1 MSEREQRQTEKAD
14 APSTDCQTCGR
25 SAKSCNDDRA
35 RGWSHCCLTCE
46 ERGSL
51 VSHRWLHLVSTPPAQ
66 QPPTADGTDR

>member
-1 MSEREQRQTEKAD
+1 MPESKAESAD

-25 SAKSCNDDRA
+25 AAKSCNDDRA

-51 VSHRWLHLVSTPPAQ
+51 ASHRLHLVSLPPGQ
-66 QPPTADGTDR
+66 GS